1 MKLMLSLVFL
11 LFSSFNAKAMDTGSY
26 HQISQIF
33 VWGDYAGGVIK
44 ISLKTPSQNTI
55 EHCPG
60 GFWIDAV
67 NDKNASVYS
76 TALAAFL
83 AGDWLVNKKLTGV
96 LSETAGSYLY
106 SEGLKNNANDCFR
119 TD

>member
-1 MKLMLSLVFL
+1 MKIMFL
-11 LFSSFNAKAMDTGSY
+11 ILAVLFSSFYAKAMDTGSY

-33 VWGDYAGGVIK
+33 VWGDYTGGVIK

-55 EHCPG
+55 DHCPS

-76 TALAAFL
+76 TALAAYHSNSKVRIY
-83 AGDWLVNKKLTGV
+83 ADHNKDWSG
-96 LSETAGSYLY
+96 LSSKECYIQLIIL
-106 SEGLKNNANDCFR
+106 EQK
-119 TD
+119 